1 MSGDLAR
8 RREEHLGSSYR
19 LFYDDPVHVVRGEG
33 VWLYDADGRRY
44 LDAYNNVAGLGHCH
58 PRVVAAL
65 AEQAARLN
73 THTRYLGHEVVDYA
87 ERLLGTFPAHLD
99 QVVLTCTGSEANDL
113 AYRVARVATG
123 GTGFVVT
130 EHAYHGVTHAVAGLS
145 PSYGGPDSLGQ
156 DVWTVPAPRTA
167 GDAEAFAAA
176 VQAAVDQMRSRS
188 VQPAALLVD
197 SILASDGIYPEA
209 LPALEAGAAVMRAA
223 GGLLIVDEVQPG
235 FGRTGRMW
243 HFTRSGLT
251 PDLVSLGKP
260 MGNGHPIAGL
270 VARRDVLDEF
280 GSRQRYFNTFGGNAV
295 SCAVGSAV
303 LDVIEDEGLLER
315 AAARGERLVSGLREV
330 GTRHTAIGEVRGI
343 GLYAAVELRDDHGAP
358 AAELAGRVVNGMRSR
373 GVLLSTA
380 GPSGHVLKLRPPLV
394 SEDEHIDLLL
404 ETLDA
409 TLDHLR
415 GGPPVGSLS

>member
-1 MSGDLAR
+1 MTAHPTDSDVLR
-8 RREEHLGSSYR
+8 RREAHLGSSYR
-19 LFYDDPVHVVRGEG
+19 LFYDDPIHVVRGEG

-58 PRVVAAL
+58 PHVVAAL

-87 ERLLGTFPAHLD
+87 ERLLATFPDHLD

-130 EHAYHGVTHAVAGLS
+130 RHAYHGVTHAVAGLS
-145 PSYGGPDSLGQ
+145 PSYGGPDSLGEH
-156 DVWTVPAPRTA
+156 VHTVAPPRRPE
-167 GDAEAFAAA
+167 DAEIFAAE
-176 VQAAVDQMRSRS
+176 VRAAIDAMAADGVR
-188 VQPAALLVD
+188 PAALIVD
-197 SILASDGIYPEA
+197 TILASDGIYPDA
-209 LPALEAGAAVMRAA
+209 LPALRAGAQVMRAA
-223 GGLLIVDEVQPG
+223 GGLLIADEVQPG

-243 HFTRSGLT
+243 HFTRGGLE

-260 MGNGHPIAGL
+260 MGNGHPMAGL
-270 VARRDVLDEF
+270 VARRAVLDEF

-303 LDVIEDEGLLER
+303 LDVIEDEGLLQ
-315 AAARGERLVSGLREV
+315 AATDRGERLLRGLTEV
-330 GTRHTAIGEVRGI
+330 GSRHTAVAQVRGL
-343 GLYAAVELRDDHGAP
+343 GLYAAVELVGDGL
-358 AAELAGRVVNGMRSR
+358 AARVVNAMRAR

-380 GPSGHVLKLRPPLV
+380 GPSGHVLKLRPALIAQ
-394 SEDEHIDLLL
+394 DEHIDQILT
-404 ETLDA
+404 TLDD
-409 TLDHLR
+409 TLTE
-415 GGPPVGSLS
+415 LSSGA